1 MKRIGIILLFV
12 AMLLVVPAMATPCS
26 GNNALG
32 TACNPEHNVIDN
44 LGDIDITIDAPPT
57 DVDVTVPVTNNFA
70 PNNYVDVYTG
80 KVTNTNNNFQT
91 NLNNNI
97 NTNIVG
103 QTQGQM
109 QGQFQTQANVQT
121 VVVPSL
127 PQDDSGILIS
137 NANTPSV
144 VNTAQLSVGDS
155 QSFSRLVY
163 PGEVLTFGVKAG
175 DKVSVISA
183 TDIGLYT
190 IGWFWDDELKVASKQ
205 AIPTYNPITHGFEW
219 GSVVPIN
226 YINYWTTKA
235 TLVAGD
241 DAKVVVVDNRAPR
254 NTYTHVEIL
263 IQEGTPIV
271 KEDVAVVLPFVLA
284 PSVYPIG
291 SDGKAITS

>member
-1 MKRIGIILLFV
+1 MKHTSVILLLV
-12 AMLLVVPAMATPCS
+12 AMLLVVPVMATPCS

-44 LGDIDITIDAPPT
+44 LDDIDITVNSPPT

-70 PNNYVDVYTG
+70 PSNYVTVNTG
-80 KVTNTNNNFQT
+80 KVTNTN
-91 NLNNNI
+91 I
-97 NTNIVG
+97 NTNILG
-103 QTQGQM
+103 QAQGQM
-109 QGQFQTQANVQT
+109 QDQSQRQSQSQTNVQT
-121 VVVPSL
+121 VVVSSL

-137 NANTPSV
+137 NANTPQV
-144 VNTAQLSVGDS
+144 VDTAHLSVGDS
-155 QSFSRLVY
+155 QMFSRLVY
-163 PGEVLTFGVKAG
+163 PGEVLTFDVEVG

-205 AIPTYNPITHGFEW
+205 AMPTYNPITHGFEW

-235 TLVAGD
+235 TLVVRDG
-241 DAKVVVVDNRAPR
+241 AKVVVIDNRAPR

-263 IQEGTPIV
+263 IEGGIPIV
-271 KEDVAVVLPFVLA
+271 KEDVEEVIPFVLA

-291 SDGKAITS
+291 VDGKAITS